1 MRYSSQYALIYL
13 LVLFGLPIQTAAQ
26 TTFNVVQHHP
36 STLSYNGAVSVFE
49 QPDGYLVFSR
59 GWSLDS
65 TSSGVHIAKFD
76 LEGNILW
83 LKEHRREFD
92 VSIGYIDPVTEIP
105 GNRYVASI
113 LEFGNG
119 IPNSSYLYWFNAEG
133 DTIRTR
139 FFKSDS
145 ASTEG
150 NHGGRQLVA
159 LPDGGFLHCGW
170 CSDPVNTGCITR
182 LDSSG
187 GILWE
192 RLYTNTNTILK
203 ATPLADGGFILGGT
217 RNGQLDK
224 AVVMR
229 TDSSGVVQW
238 TKYQGLYSTTA
249 GTQAMVDGA
258 GNVLSPGSWNPDPA
272 WTAYDRWASVYKYA
286 PGGTLLERKDYMYNR
301 SALALHALDKG
312 SGHTWLVGSTFQYG
326 VDPAGVMLLWEL
338 DESLDSLWMRRYWY
352 YGSRAAE
359 NFMYSVRS
367 TSDGGLVMCGM
378 TKQGDTDSLPHM
390 QSNWLLKL
398 DAYGCLVP
406 GCHTV
411 GVQDHE
417 LGLQQSLRIS
427 PNPANGQVQIT
438 LHLPEG
444 YRLDGAVQAVVL
456 DAQGREVL
464 RQRVSANTME
474 LRGQVD
480 VAGLPAGLY
489 FLHLRDVSKWLAGGK
504 VMVE

>member
-1 MRYSSQYALIYL
+1 
-13 LVLFGLPIQTAAQ
+13 
-26 TTFNVVQHHP
+26 
-36 STLSYNGAVSVFE
+36 
-49 QPDGYLVFSR
+49 
-59 GWSLDS
+59 
-65 TSSGVHIAKFD
+65 
-76 LEGNILW
+76 
-83 LKEHRREFD
+83 
-92 VSIGYIDPVTEIP
+92 
-105 GNRYVASI
+105 
-113 LEFGNG
+113 
-119 IPNSSYLYWFNAEG
+119 LYWFDAEG

-145 ASTEG
+145 ASTDG

-170 CSDPVNTGCITR
+170 CSDPINTGCITR

-187 GILWE
+187 AILWE
-192 RLYTNTNTILK
+192 RLYLGTKSIYF
-203 ATPLADGGFILGGT
+203 ATPLSNGGFILCGA
-217 RNGQLDK
+217 RSEQLNS
-224 AVVMR
+224 AVVIQ
-229 TDSSGVVQW
+229 TDSSGIAQW
-238 TKYQGLYSTTA
+238 TRYHGGHTLTA
-249 GTQAMVDGA
+249 TGERALVHDTGDILV
-258 GNVLSPGSWNPDPA
+258 PGSYNPDPA
-272 WTAYDRWASVYKYA
+272 WSAYDQWASLYVYTT
-286 PGGTLLERKDYMYNR
+286 GGGLVSRRDYEFSRYSMAKFILPKEQNHY
-301 SALALHALDKG
+301 
-312 SGHTWLVGSTFQYG
+312 WLMGSTFQYG

-338 DESLDSLWMRRYWY
+338 DENLDPLWMRRYWY
-352 YGSRAAE
+352 YGSQAAE
-359 NFMYSVRS
+359 SFMYSARS

-378 TKQGDTDSLPHM
+378 TKQGYTDSLPHM

-398 DAYGCLVP
+398 DEYGCLVP

-438 LHLPEG
+438 LHLPES

-464 RQRVSANTME
+464 RQRVGTNTTE

-489 FLHLRDVSKWLAGGK
+489 YLHLRDASKWLAGGK
-504 VMVE
+504 VVRE